1 MNVGAYYYP
10 EHWPRKQWER
20 DIGNIAKMGFDFTH
34 FGEFAW
40 AFMEPEEG
48 KYDFE
53 WLDEAVAIASKN
65 GLKVIMCTP
74 TPTPPA
80 WMAEQYPEILM
91 TNSDGSIFYIGLMN
105 SAGFPFGGR
114 RIHIPRTHPRVSY
127 LPWISCIWIC
137 HFKC

>member
-1 MNVGAYYYP
+1 MHVGAYYYP

-20 DIGNIAKMGFDFTH
+20 DLGNIAEMGFDFTH

-91 TNSDGSIFYIGLMN
+91 TNSDG
-105 SAGFPFGGR
+105 
-114 RIHIPRTHPRVSY
+114 RIVRHGTRQHISWSSTKYREFTEKIVTKLTERYGHDERN
-127 LPWISCIWIC
+127 W
-137 HFKC
+137 